1 MSEGM
6 AMGEDSCHSSVV
18 MATYNGERFL
28 LEQLESLMVQEVL
41 PDEIVV
47 ADDCSTD
54 GSFEIVREFASAHQE
69 IKWAV
74 YSNDRN
80 LGWKR
85 NFKGAI
91 ARAHG
96 EYVFLCD
103 QDDVWLP
110 SHVADL
116 ERCMDENTDLDVI
129 TSAVELLV
137 EEGSFVEQCAGL
149 EKALGGTGLI
159 SHISC
164 DKSYLNV
171 AWPGCT
177 YCVRRSFVKEIFPFW
192 KDDFPHDAILYCAAC
207 IRGTLGHYDAPTL
220 RFRRHSSNAS
230 DERSTSNAD
239 RRELVTYYR
248 KMNASLLA
256 FYNSLGFEDR
266 KRVFDSGAIDMV
278 EEVDAFEAARLAALE
293 KATPANIAK
302 LVAKSGM
309 YATRRA
315 FLADLA
321 CILFPGHEWKR

>member
-74 YSNDRN
+74 YRNDRN

-110 SHVADL
+110 NKIEITLKKMKSM
-116 ERCMDENTDLDVI
+116 ERRFGKEKPALVHTDLVVVDEKLNVI
-129 TSAVELLV
+129 SKSFKKMMNADYGKIRINNEIVQNTLTGCTVMYNKALAEYIKNTPKYMVMHDWWLMLIASAFGNIGIVNYQTVLYRQHGKNVVGTRNMRSYKFMLLMFL
-137 EEGSFVEQCAGL
+137 EKGNYIRNALKESYIQAGSFYCMYGKMLNCESKNVVFMYSRMISMCKFKKIITLFKLNTFKNGL
-149 EKALGGTGLI
+149 
-159 SHISC
+159 
-164 DKSYLNV
+164 
-171 AWPGCT
+171 
-177 YCVRRSFVKEIFPFW
+177 
-192 KDDFPHDAILYCAAC
+192 
-207 IRGTLGHYDAPTL
+207 
-220 RFRRHSSNAS
+220 FR
-230 DERSTSNAD
+230 
-239 RRELVTYYR
+239 
-248 KMNASLLA
+248 K
-256 FYNSLGFEDR
+256 
-266 KRVFDSGAIDMV
+266 
-278 EEVDAFEAARLAALE
+278 
-293 KATPANIAK
+293 IAQII
-302 LVAKSGM
+302 
-309 YATRRA
+309 YA
-315 FLADLA
+315 
-321 CILFPGHEWKR
+321 